1 MVRLGFGTS
10 LFVTLALG
18 MLSPRMVSAQGQAVA
33 PIKVN
38 LPAPPNFDIA
48 TAPLQYPTGELSV
61 YGLRKGMT
69 KYLDKDVRV
78 KAYLLEIYECPA
90 EIRKCNEEAAA
101 KAKREKRA
109 GKKAVEAPPP
119 AADKQACRPCDQPH
133 FFIADSKDTKLERA
147 LLVADYP
154 TKDWKTNKPKPLVA
168 TKGEQYIV
176 TGTFAINSITGFA
189 ASNGLII
196 HKKFEDASGKVLT
209 EGNAVLPPEAQTI
222 QLDGKPPQP
231 VGAAAV
237 PPKK

>member
-1 MVRLGFGTS
+1 
-10 LFVTLALG
+10 VTLALG
-18 MLSPRMVSAQGQAVA
+18 LLSPSTVFAQGQAVA

-38 LPAPPNFDIA
+38 LPPSPNFDVA
-48 TAPLQYPTGELSV
+48 TAPVQYPSGELSV
-61 YGLRKGMT
+61 YGLRKGMS

-101 KAKREKRA
+101 KSKRERRA
-109 GKKAVEAPPP
+109 GKTPPP
-119 AADKQACRPCDQPH
+119 APAAGDKAACRPCDQPH
-133 FFIADSKDTKLERA
+133 FFVADTKDAKLERA

-154 TKDWKTNKPKPLVA
+154 VKDWKTNKPKPLVA
-168 TKGEQYIV
+168 TKGEQYVV

-196 HKKFEDASGKVLT
+196 HKKFEDLSGKVLA

-222 QLDGKPPQP
+222 QLEGKPPQP
-231 VGAAAV
+231 VGAAAL

>member
-1 MVRLGFGTS
+1 MVRLGYGTS

-18 MLSPRMVSAQGQAVA
+18 LLSPRLVSAQGQAVA

-48 TAPLQYPTGELSV
+48 TAPLQYPSGELSV

-90 EIRKCNEEAAA
+90 EIRKCNDEAAA
-101 KAKREKRA
+101 KSKREKRS
-109 GKKAVEAPPP
+109 GKAAAAAAAAAPT
-119 AADKQACRPCDQPH
+119 DKPACRPCDQPH
-133 FFIADSKDTKLERA
+133 FFLADSKDAKIERA

-154 TKDWKTNKPKPLVA
+154 VKDWKTNKPKPLVA
-168 TKGEQYIV
+168 TKGEQYVV

-196 HKKFEDASGKVLT
+196 HKKFEDQTGKVLA
-209 EGNAVLPPEAQTI
+209 EGNAVLPPEAQSI
-222 QLDGKPPQP
+222 NVDGKTATATP
-231 VGAAAV
+231 

>member
-1 MVRLGFGTS
+1 
-10 LFVTLALG
+10 
-18 MLSPRMVSAQGQAVA
+18 
-33 PIKVN
+33 VN

-78 KAYLLEIYECPA
+78 KAYLLEVYECPA

-109 GKKAVEAPPP
+109 GKTPP
-119 AADKQACRPCDQPH
+119 AAPAPTDKPACRPCDQPY
-133 FFIADSKDTKLERA
+133 FLLADTKDAKPERA

-168 TKGEQYIV
+168 AKGEQYVV

-196 HKKFEDASGKVLT
+196 HKKLEDGSGKVLA

-222 QLDGKPPQP
+222 NLEGKPPQP
-231 VGAAAV
+231 VGSGTSA

>member
-18 MLSPRMVSAQGQAVA
+18 LLSPSMVSAQGQAVA

-38 LPAPPNFDIA
+38 LPPPPNFDVA
-48 TAPLQYPTGELSV
+48 TAPVQYPSGEMSV
-61 YGLRKGMT
+61 YGLRKQMS
-69 KYLDKDVRV
+69 KYLDKDVKV

-109 GKKAVEAPPP
+109 GKTPAPPP
-119 AADKQACRPCDQPH
+119 ADAKACRPCDQPH
-133 FFIADSKDTKLERA
+133 FFIGDTPDTKLERG

-154 TKDWKTNKPKPLVA
+154 VKDWKTNKPKPLVA
-168 TKGEQYIV
+168 KAKEQYIV

-196 HKKFEDASGKVLT
+196 HKKLEDMQGKVLA

-222 QLDGKPPQP
+222 QLEGKPPQP
-231 VGAAAV
+231 VGAATV

>member
-18 MLSPRMVSAQGQAVA
+18 QLSPGLVLAQGQQAA

-38 LPAPPNFDIA
+38 LPSPPNFDVA
-48 TAPLQYPTGELSV
+48 TAPLQYPSGELSI
-61 YGLRKGMT
+61 YGLRKGMS

-101 KAKREKRA
+101 KSKREKRS
-109 GKKAVEAPPP
+109 GKAP
-119 AADKQACRPCDQPH
+119 AAPAPASDKACRPCDQPH
-133 FFIADSKDTKLERA
+133 FFLGDAKDTKLERA

-154 TKDWKTNKPKPLVA
+154 VKDWKTNKPKPLVA
-168 TKGEQYIV
+168 AKGEQYVV

-196 HKKFEDASGKVLT
+196 HKKFEDAAGKVLA

-222 QLDGKPPQP
+222 QLEGKPPQA
-231 VGAAAV
+231 VGAAAL
-237 PPKK
+237 PPKKQ

>member
-18 MLSPRMVSAQGQAVA
+18 LLSPRMVSAQGQAVA

-38 LPAPPNFDIA
+38 LPPPPNFDIA
-48 TAPLQYPTGELSV
+48 TAPLQYPSGELSV

-90 EIRKCNEEAAA
+90 EIRKCNDEAAA
-101 KAKREKRA
+101 KAKRERRS
-109 GKKAVEAPPP
+109 GKAAAAAAAAAPT
-119 AADKQACRPCDQPH
+119 DKPACRPCDQPH
-133 FFIADSKDTKLERA
+133 FFLADSKDTKIERA

-154 TKDWKTNKPKPLVA
+154 VKDWKTNRPKPLVA
-168 TKGEQYIV
+168 TKGEQYVV

-196 HKKFEDASGKVLT
+196 HKKFEDQTGKVLA
-209 EGNAVLPPEAQTI
+209 EGNAVLPPEAQNI
-222 QLDGKPPQP
+222 QLDGKAPQTAAPPM
-231 VGAAAV
+231 
-237 PPKK
+237 KK